1 MKIIV
6 SACLLGEN
14 CRYDGNHNLIDDLTE
29 NLQNYEI
36 ISVCPEVLGGL
47 ATPRPSAEIKDKRVI
62 ANDNTDV
69 TKEFLEGAKKTLE
82 IAKENNSKIA
92 ILKEKSPSC
101 GSCKIYDGTFTRNLI
116 DGEGVTTKL
125 LRKNNI
131 VVLNELNYS
140 VFIKQLEE

>member
-14 CRYDGNHNLIDDLTE
+14 CRYDGDNNLIPNLID
-29 NLQNYEI
+29 NLQNFETI
-36 ISVCPEVLGGL
+36 PVCPEVLGGL

-62 ANDNTDV
+62 TNTRTDV
-69 TKEFLEGAKKTLE
+69 TKEFLEGAEKTLE
-82 IAKENNSKIA
+82 IAKNNNCTIA

-116 DGEGVTTKL
+116 DGEGITTKL
-125 LRKNNI
+125 LRENDI
-131 VVLNELNYS
+131 AVLNELNYLD
-140 VFIKQLEE
+140 FIREIKG